1 MGGSLEA
8 LIIYSE
14 VFEKDLEDMVDSFFF
29 LGMLQETLKRM
40 VGPSKTF
47 IKSVQFENVLGFLL
61 L

>member
-40 VGPSKTF
+40 VPSKTF
-47 IKSVQFENVLGFLL
+47 VKSVQFENVLGFLL

>member
-40 VGPSKTF
+40 VPSKTF

>member
-1 MGGSLEA
+1 MRPS
-8 LIIYSE
+8 IYSE

-29 LGMLQETLKRM
+29 LGMLQEALKRM

-47 IKSVQFENVLGFLL
+47 IKIVQFENVLGFLL

>member
-29 LGMLQETLKRM
+29 RNASGDSEED
-40 VGPSKTF
+40 GSKQD
-47 IKSVQFENVLGFLL
+47 IYKKCAI
-61 L
+61 